1 MSNTQNEDLMRRA
14 KAMNKRKSRTAPIRK
29 VKIFVSGDGPHQRI
43 SSFETVD
50 DVTLADCLSAVIP
63 KNRLPEYQVHIDLS
77 DVDLSMTVGAA
88 TEAFRV
94 PSGSILVVNAY
105 QTGNKGGVKCHYGAM
120 FVA

>member
-1 MSNTQNEDLMRRA
+1 
-14 KAMNKRKSRTAPIRK
+14 MNKRKSRTAPIRK
-29 VKIFVSGDGPHQRI
+29 VKIFVSGDGTHQRI

-77 DVDLSMTVGAA
+77 DVDLSMTVGTAA
-88 TEAFRV
+88 EAFRV

-105 QTGNKGGVKCHYGAM
+105 RTGNKRRG
-120 FVA
+120 